1 MYVCIFKGLH
11 MISQSVLAFDQN
23 GNKSERLYDFNSS
36 SERVIHCFHYYSARL
51 IKRLFTMIQ
60 FKMLKI
66 VFRQKAPLW
75 DGGFSGSK
83 KTEAVFKHKT
93 TGVGPTPENHLT
105 LTSH

>member
-1 MYVCIFKGLH
+1 
-11 MISQSVLAFDQN
+11 
-23 GNKSERLYDFNSS
+23 
-36 SERVIHCFHYYSARL
+36 
-51 IKRLFTMIQ
+51 MIQ

-105 LTSH
+105 LTSHWSREHFQIVNTEEQNTFIQFGAK